1 MRLSGRCCV
10 SAAECRGG
18 VLALKWLGEPEMNR
32 ALSLGIFAFGI
43 ATVSAAADIQG
54 VIVDWNCARRMAE
67 NGRAKVLMQDRSCSL
82 VHHYLRAAYGILTS
96 DKKYYRLDEAGNKW
110 AQTLLK
116 DSPDKDNLQV
126 VVRGDIEDDTIHVKN
141 MTEL

>member
-1 MRLSGRCCV
+1 
-10 SAAECRGG
+10 
-18 VLALKWLGEPEMNR
+18 MNR
-32 ALSLGIFAFGI
+32 VLSAGILVFGM
-43 ATVSAAADIQG
+43 AAMSAAADIQG
-54 VIVDWNCARRMAE
+54 VIVDWNCAKRMAE
-67 NGRAKVLMQDRSCSL
+67 NGRAKTLMQDRSCSL
-82 VHHYLRAAYGILTS
+82 VHNYVRASYGILTS